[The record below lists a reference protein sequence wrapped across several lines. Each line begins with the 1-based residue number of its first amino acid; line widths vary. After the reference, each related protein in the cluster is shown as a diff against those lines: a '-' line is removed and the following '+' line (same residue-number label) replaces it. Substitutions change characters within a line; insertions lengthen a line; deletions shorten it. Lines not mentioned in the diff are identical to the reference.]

1 MIKAKLLPRYPASVE
16 ATAPIVSDFSNG
28 TLELSYDSSS
38 LPQTGSIS
46 ATAKIL
52 VRDGAVY
59 QELLATAVSSPS
71 IADQRVLGNVSGGT
85 AAASALTGT
94 QVNTI
99 LPAFTGDSG
108 IGGVKGAVPAPAAG
122 DAAAN
127 RYLKASG
134 SFATIDFL
142 QSGAGAVTRLAQ
154 DKMRDIFNV
163 KDFGAVGNG
172 STDDTAAIQA
182 AVTAAGSAM
191 ILVPIGVYRI
201 TAPITST
208 EAMYIQGMGNAA
220 GPGAAEQ
227 DGKPGSIFLL
237 DYANPSLFVITNS
250 LRPSIFRDFAINVNP
265 AYRPAGNGA
274 GISITPGGT
283 TATNAN
289 TKIQNV
295 SFNNLYQGIYSVK
308 ANWWTIEGCYFG
320 SWTYDAI
327 YTESDGTA
335 EASTGFIRNNFF
347 FGDSASTQRSCIYMK
362 NGYAIIDGNEI
373 LGAQAGVVVDASTYP
388 SGFIK
393 IVNNTIEEQYYYG
406 VQIKSG
412 GVIDVSMVDISGNEF
427 SSTVSTAS
435 YLSSIFIDDVAA
447 RVWLADLQICRN
459 VFRHN
464 GAVALGYIRVAAGK
478 NVLISENI
486 AETIGGTPALFI
498 GVNGVVNNS
507 CWGSPIQVLDNQVTG
522 TFTARYS
529 FSGTAAP
536 ILRDQVAMTFA
547 QLPSNTGNGSM
558 VYVSDGRSTAAG
570 DLTVRNGGTGCF
582 AMRQNG
588 VWLTAGYIP

>member
-1 MIKAKLLPRYPASVE
+1 MAKLTLSDITTVVNAPTSINANSALIEAALENTLSRDGTAPNTMGANLDMNSNRIINLPFPASDTE
-16 ATAPIVSDFSNG
+16 PLRKGD
-28 TLELSYDSSS
+28 Y
-38 LPQTGSIS
+38 
-46 ATAKIL
+46 
-52 VRDGAVY
+52 
-59 QELLATAVSSPS
+59 ELLF
-71 IADQRVLGNVSGGT
+71 DGNGVF
-85 AAASALTGT
+85 
-94 QVNTI
+94 I
-99 LPAFTGDSG
+99 GDSG
-108 IGGVKGAVPAPAAG
+108 SGGLSGLVPAPAAG

-134 SFATIDFL
+134 AFATIDFL

-191 ILVPIGVYRI
+191 IFVPIGLYRI

-208 EAMYIQGMGNAA
+208 EAMFIQGMGNAA

-227 DGKPGSIFLL
+227 DGKPGSIFYL
-237 DYANPSLFVITNS
+237 DYANPSLFVITTS
-250 LRPSIFRDFAINVNP
+250 LRPSIFRDFAINVNT

-274 GISITPGGT
+274 GISINPGGT

-289 TKIQNV
+289 TRIQNV
-295 SFNNLYQGIYSVK
+295 SFIGLYQGIKSVK
-308 ANWWTIEGCYFG
+308 PNWWTIENCYFDG
-320 SWTYDAI
+320 WSQDAI
-327 YTESDGTA
+327 YSESDGTA
-335 EASTGFIRNNFF
+335 EASTGFVRNNYF
-347 FGDSASTQRSCIYMK
+347 FGKNDGSQRSCIYMK
-362 NGYAIIDGNEI
+362 NGYSIIDGNEI
-373 LGAQAGVVVDASTYP
+373 LGAQIGVVFDCSTYP
-388 SGFIK
+388 SGFLK
-393 IVNNTIEEQYYYG
+393 VVNNTIEEQYYYG
-406 VQIKSG
+406 VQVKSA
-412 GVIDVSMVDISGNEF
+412 GVIDAAMVDISGNEF
-427 SSTVSTAS
+427 SSTVSTAT
-435 YLSSIFIDDVAA
+435 YLTSIFIDDFAA

-464 GAVALGYIRVAAGK
+464 GSVALGYIRVAAGK

-522 TFTARYS
+522 TFTARYL
-529 FSGTAAP
+529 FAAAAAP
-536 ILRDQVAMTFA
+536 ILRDHVAMTFA
-547 QLPSNTGNGSM
+547 EIPSNVGDGTM
-558 VYVSDGRSTAAG
+558 LYVSDGRSTAAG

-582 AMRQNG
+582 ALRQNSA
-588 VWLTAGYIP
+588 WLTAGYIP